1 MKLKTTLDQWV
12 ALKAVLDHGGFAQAA
27 EFLHR
32 SQSTV
37 SYAISQLQS
46 QLGVNI
52 LQTEGRKAVL
62 TPIGKILYHRAQVLL
77 DNANMIEKIAR
88 DTERGWPAE
97 ITIVVD
103 DPFPRDVLAN
113 ALSKFM
119 QFSQT
124 RVQLYEVSLSGA
136 IEALE
141 QNFADIVVAFTV
153 PKGKVS
159 FCQTQIIQVAV
170 AHPAHPLHH
179 LPFKPTSEDLKGYL
193 QLVVRDSAKLL
204 SVDKG
209 WLEATH
215 RWTVSSSKLA
225 IDLLKNN
232 IGFAW
237 MPLHYL
243 IKEKNIKALPLDM
256 SQSRRFFLEVLLG
269 KSTAPNEAAL
279 AFAEFL
285 KEALVD
291 YHLQIENQLA
301 EFLKRLD

>member
-27 EFLHR
+27 EFMHR

-46 QLGVNI
+46 HLGVKI
-52 LQTEGRKAVL
+52 LQIEGRKAAL
-62 TPIGKILYHRAQVLL
+62 TPLGKILYHRAQILL

-97 ITIVVD
+97 ITIVID
-103 DPFPRDVLAN
+103 DPFPRGVLTS

-124 RVQLYEVSLSGA
+124 RVQLHEVSLSGA
-136 IEALE
+136 LEALE
-141 QNFADIVVAFTV
+141 QNFADIVVAFTA
-153 PKGKVS
+153 PKGQVA
-159 FCQTQIIQVAV
+159 FDQAQIIQVAV
-170 AHPAHPLHH
+170 AHPDHSLHH

-204 SVDKG
+204 SADKG

-225 IDLLKNN
+225 IDLLKNK
-232 IGFAW
+232 IGFSW

-243 IKEKNIKALPLDM
+243 IHEKELKALPLDM
-256 SQSRRFFLEVLLG
+256 SQSRRFFLEILFG
-269 KSTAPNEAAL
+269 KNTPPNDAAL
-279 AFAEFL
+279 AFAECM
-285 KEALVD
+285 KEALAE
-291 YHLQIENQLA
+291 YHSKIENQLI
-301 EFLKRLD
+301 EFLKA

>member
-1 MKLKTTLDQWV
+1 MKPKTTLDQWAV
-12 ALKAVLDHGGFAQAA
+12 LKAVLDHGGFAQAA

-37 SYAISQLQS
+37 SYAIAELQS
-46 QLGVNI
+46 QLGVKI
-52 LQTEGRKAVL
+52 LQTEGRKSVL
-62 TPIGKILYHRAQVLL
+62 TPLGKILYHRAQILL
-77 DNANMIEKIAR
+77 DNAEMIEKIAR

-103 DPFPRDVLAN
+103 DPFPRDVLAK

-119 QFSQT
+119 KFSET
-124 RVQLYEVSLSGA
+124 RVQLHEVSLSGA
-136 IEALE
+136 LEALE
-141 QNFADIVVAFTV
+141 QNFADIVVCFKV

-159 FCQTQIIQVAV
+159 ICQAEIIQVAV
-170 AHPAHPLHH
+170 AHPEHPLHH
-179 LPFKPTSEDLKGYL
+179 LPFKPKSEDLKNYL

-209 WLEATH
+209 WLEATQ

-225 IDLLKNN
+225 IDLLKNK

-243 IKEKNIKALPLDM
+243 IHEKNVKALPLEM
-256 SQSRRFFLEVLLG
+256 SQSRRFFLEVLFG

-279 AFAEFL
+279 LLAECI
-285 KEALVD
+285 KEALGE
-291 YHLQIENQLA
+291 YHLGIEKQLA
-301 EFLKRLD
+301 EFILR